1 MLISW
6 EMSSYQWEWPFCYS
20 TKTWCPY
27 AKRAGTISLG
37 HVNGVLPSL
46 KLLPQ
51 QRMVLYEQDS
61 LTNYYEETLCRVD
74 EESLLVK
81 CLLSAHLL
89 KQNHIHSKLFQI
101 FTPQKDLNWGS
112 SGNLGLAVGCHL
124 AASPNSQ
131 SGPIMGPQFL
141 PKLNKRILETSCPG
155 FIWGTLGCLPKGV
168 ESMLTL
174 EARKEDLRRP
184 GGGVP
189 LLLSAHVQLTIWFP
203 DQQSPVFS
211 SILVSTMLL

>member
-1 MLISW
+1 
-6 EMSSYQWEWPFCYS
+6 
-20 TKTWCPY
+20 
-27 AKRAGTISLG
+27 
-37 HVNGVLPSL
+37 
-46 KLLPQ
+46 
-51 QRMVLYEQDS
+51 MVLYEQDS

-131 SGPIMGPQFL
+131 SGPIMGP
-141 PKLNKRILETSCPG
+141 
-155 FIWGTLGCLPKGV
+155 
-168 ESMLTL
+168 
-174 EARKEDLRRP
+174 
-184 GGGVP
+184 
-189 LLLSAHVQLTIWFP
+189 
-203 DQQSPVFS
+203 
-211 SILVSTMLL
+211 